1 MCSSVHNS
9 VHRSNHHPRTSQ
21 QPHIPPSLQS
31 KQQPH
36 FHPNT
41 SSHIPD
47 LGKLR
52 ASSSIRSRQQ
62 HRQSSLAASYEYDM
76 GYSAEKGYKRSHTS
90 SLKASEDKITKRL
103 LKDMGLKKLPDILHV
118 SFGPN
123 CSMSCCPSLY
133 GGYQMS
139 LYAIEQKIIR
149 FVSSLPVVP
158 KIIILQLFQTKT
170 SLKVFLWPWP
180 CLLYTSPSPRDATLS
195 RMPSSA

>member
-1 MCSSVHNS
+1 MKMKRRNNCDRKIYATWLFSTWFRLIISILCINKSTLLSSVMCSSVHNS

-62 HRQSSLAASYEYDM
+62 HRQSSLGASYEYDI

-139 LYAIEQKIIR
+139 LYAIEQKIKI
-149 FVSSLPVVP
+149 SLA
-158 KIIILQLFQTKT
+158 
-170 SLKVFLWPWP
+170 
-180 CLLYTSPSPRDATLS
+180 LYL
-195 RMPSSA
+195 